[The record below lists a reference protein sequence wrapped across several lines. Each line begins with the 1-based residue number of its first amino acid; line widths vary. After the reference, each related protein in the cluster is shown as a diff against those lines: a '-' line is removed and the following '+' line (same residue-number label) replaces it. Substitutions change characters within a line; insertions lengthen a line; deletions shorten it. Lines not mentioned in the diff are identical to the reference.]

1 MVFFVFYFITCECN
15 NLCLDV
21 SGERTMQPIVCEV
34 NFCPDC
40 DRACKYHPHFVNDVF
55 SALFLDD
62 IEGRPVTLL

>member
-1 MVFFVFYFITCECN
+1 
-15 NLCLDV
+15 
-21 SGERTMQPIVCEV
+21 MQPIVCEV